1 MEKFNLSKEVKELM
15 DSARQFAENNNLKR
29 INLETVLF
37 TLIDKYLNNPD
48 VESEVIKKVFGKL
61 NADSKRKL
69 RQECLDIMLEANK
82 AETYDSNL
90 SGYVNSENITLA
102 DNLSNVLD
110 RSQEVLKQGLIHRA
124 KDISSEVFFYSCL
137 LEPCEITYLLDTKY
151 RINPTALL
159 THGIM
164 DMFRNQ
170 VEEILGIASP
180 DSEKEMSLDRDEED
194 EEFEKAGERGAIS
207 TREIDPNSKTPTL
220 DEFSLD
226 MTKKALRGE
235 YDPVIGRD
243 KEISQV
249 CEILCCRKKNN
260 AILLGDPG
268 AGKTAVVEL
277 LAQRIATG
285 NVADELKH
293 KRVLSLS
300 TTDLTSGTMYRGQ
313 LEERVQ
319 KLCKE
324 LAENRDIILFIDEFQ
339 QATSESSSSIAQM
352 LKPALGRGE
361 ITLIASTTVDEYRKF
376 IEKDGALKRRFSP
389 VQVEEPGI
397 EETIKILEGIQEK
410 YSCFHHVQYSDG
422 LMKKIVEWS
431 GKYINDRYFPDKA
444 INILDMASSLCK
456 LRKPVDNTK
465 ILKLEKQ
472 LESTKQKIKELV
484 ETCDKDKIAEAGELR
499 KKENEIKGKIEKA
512 KESLYLDPK
521 KWPVVSEKEVSEV
534 ISKTSGIP
542 VDKIMTSDMKK
553 LKEIKTTLE
562 TKVIGQGEAV
572 EQLTLSLQRNMLGL
586 RDPKRPI
593 ASFMFLGPTGVGKA
607 LANGTPVLT
616 DKGWVKIEDLKV
628 GDMVATPYNGFS
640 KISGVYPQG
649 KKNTIYRFTFRDGRF
664 IDSDENHLWQ
674 IRTVKQQS
682 YFRKTT
688 GENTRHSVILTSKDI
703 YNNLK
708 KGCKL
713 PGSGKGF
720 KYGIPLHEVY
730 NNEKELEIH
739 PYVLGV
745 LLGDGCL
752 SDIRMASKRIL
763 ISSDEE
769 DIIKKCSD
777 ILGCSYEMHGDKNY
791 TNTLRGE
798 SLININQSLIKF
810 NLNCKAEKKYIPE
823 IYLHGSIEQ
832 RKDLLKGLIDTDG
845 YIDNKGRFRL
855 STVSSTLKDNV
866 IELCRSLGYM
876 ATVILDERPGRNTNY
891 NIHIWTHD
899 KIFSSKKREDQ
910 FNNRVKGNRTYWND
924 RLAITKVEKFDNT
937 DIETTCIAI
946 EDKDEL
952 FITKDYIVTHNTKI
966 SQVLAEEFFGSDKNL
981 ITIACSEYTQDFS
994 ESKLIGSSAGYVGYG
1009 DEPRLYALKRKPYSV
1024 LLIDEIEKASEN
1036 LQNIFLNILEEGQV
1050 TLSSGEVVSCKN
1062 CIVIFTGNVGT
1073 KSLEL
1078 YGKGMG
1084 FGISGDEKPGT
1095 RETSI
1100 VMKEVKNTFRPEFI
1114 NRLSKIIVFNS
1125 LGKEEMD
1132 KIFYLEL
1139 DELKKRL
1146 IENNGYELE
1155 VTDRIKD
1162 VVVSKCEPQYGAR
1175 SLKRLLVEYVEQEIC
1190 KAMLDQDTEGKKKIL
1205 VDYEDEK
1212 VKVEF
1217 KESGE

>member
-207 TREIDPNSKTPTL
+207 TREIEKKKKTPTL

-512 KESLYLDPK
+512 KESLYSDPK

-593 ASFMFLGPTGVGKA
+593 ASFMFLGPSGIGK
-607 LANGTPVLT
+607 
-616 DKGWVKIEDLKV
+616 
-628 GDMVATPYNGFS
+628 
-640 KISGVYPQG
+640 
-649 KKNTIYRFTFRDGRF
+649 
-664 IDSDENHLWQ
+664 
-674 IRTVKQQS
+674 
-682 YFRKTT
+682 
-688 GENTRHSVILTSKDI
+688 
-703 YNNLK
+703 
-708 KGCKL
+708 
-713 PGSGKGF
+713 
-720 KYGIPLHEVY
+720 
-730 NNEKELEIH
+730 
-739 PYVLGV
+739 
-745 LLGDGCL
+745 
-752 SDIRMASKRIL
+752 
-763 ISSDEE
+763 
-769 DIIKKCSD
+769 
-777 ILGCSYEMHGDKNY
+777 
-791 TNTLRGE
+791 
-798 SLININQSLIKF
+798 
-810 NLNCKAEKKYIPE
+810 
-823 IYLHGSIEQ
+823 
-832 RKDLLKGLIDTDG
+832 
-845 YIDNKGRFRL
+845 
-855 STVSSTLKDNV
+855 
-866 IELCRSLGYM
+866 
-876 ATVILDERPGRNTNY
+876 
-891 NIHIWTHD
+891 
-899 KIFSSKKREDQ
+899 
-910 FNNRVKGNRTYWND
+910 
-924 RLAITKVEKFDNT
+924 
-937 DIETTCIAI
+937 
-946 EDKDEL
+946 
-952 FITKDYIVTHNTKI
+952 TKI

-1155 VTDRIKD
+1155 VTDRIKN

>member
-90 SGYVNSENITLA
+90 SGYVNNENITLS
-102 DNLSNVLD
+102 DNLSHVLD
-110 RSQEVLKQGLIHRA
+110 RSQEVLKQGLIHGA
-124 KDISSEVFFYSCL
+124 KDISSEVFFHSCL
-137 LEPCEITYLLDTKY
+137 LEPCEMTSLLDTKY

-164 DMFRNQ
+164 DMFKNQ

-180 DSEKEMSLDRDEED
+180 NSEKEMSLDRDDED

-207 TREIDPNSKTPTL
+207 TREVDPNSKTPTL

-226 MTKKALRGE
+226 MTKKASRGE

-512 KESLYLDPK
+512 KESLYSDPK

-593 ASFMFLGPTGVGKA
+593 ASFMFLGPSGIGK
-607 LANGTPVLT
+607 
-616 DKGWVKIEDLKV
+616 
-628 GDMVATPYNGFS
+628 
-640 KISGVYPQG
+640 
-649 KKNTIYRFTFRDGRF
+649 
-664 IDSDENHLWQ
+664 
-674 IRTVKQQS
+674 
-682 YFRKTT
+682 
-688 GENTRHSVILTSKDI
+688 
-703 YNNLK
+703 
-708 KGCKL
+708 
-713 PGSGKGF
+713 
-720 KYGIPLHEVY
+720 
-730 NNEKELEIH
+730 
-739 PYVLGV
+739 
-745 LLGDGCL
+745 
-752 SDIRMASKRIL
+752 
-763 ISSDEE
+763 
-769 DIIKKCSD
+769 
-777 ILGCSYEMHGDKNY
+777 
-791 TNTLRGE
+791 
-798 SLININQSLIKF
+798 
-810 NLNCKAEKKYIPE
+810 
-823 IYLHGSIEQ
+823 
-832 RKDLLKGLIDTDG
+832 
-845 YIDNKGRFRL
+845 
-855 STVSSTLKDNV
+855 
-866 IELCRSLGYM
+866 
-876 ATVILDERPGRNTNY
+876 
-891 NIHIWTHD
+891 
-899 KIFSSKKREDQ
+899 
-910 FNNRVKGNRTYWND
+910 
-924 RLAITKVEKFDNT
+924 
-937 DIETTCIAI
+937 
-946 EDKDEL
+946 
-952 FITKDYIVTHNTKI
+952 TKI

-1009 DEPRLYALKRKPYSV
+1009 DEPRLYALKRRPYSV

-1050 TLSSGEVVSCKN
+1050 TLSSGEIVSCKN

>member
-90 SGYVNSENITLA
+90 SGYVNNENITLS
-102 DNLSNVLD
+102 DNLSHVLD
-110 RSQEVLKQGLIHRA
+110 RSQEVLKQGLIHGA
-124 KDISSEVFFYSCL
+124 KDISSEVFFHSCL
-137 LEPCEITYLLDTKY
+137 LEPCEMTSLLDTKY

-164 DMFRNQ
+164 DMFKNQ

-180 DSEKEMSLDRDEED
+180 NSEKEMSVDGDEED

-226 MTKKALRGE
+226 MTKKASRGE

-512 KESLYLDPK
+512 KESLYSDPK

-593 ASFMFLGPTGVGKA
+593 ASFMFLGPSGIGK
-607 LANGTPVLT
+607 
-616 DKGWVKIEDLKV
+616 
-628 GDMVATPYNGFS
+628 
-640 KISGVYPQG
+640 
-649 KKNTIYRFTFRDGRF
+649 
-664 IDSDENHLWQ
+664 
-674 IRTVKQQS
+674 
-682 YFRKTT
+682 
-688 GENTRHSVILTSKDI
+688 
-703 YNNLK
+703 
-708 KGCKL
+708 
-713 PGSGKGF
+713 
-720 KYGIPLHEVY
+720 
-730 NNEKELEIH
+730 
-739 PYVLGV
+739 
-745 LLGDGCL
+745 
-752 SDIRMASKRIL
+752 
-763 ISSDEE
+763 
-769 DIIKKCSD
+769 
-777 ILGCSYEMHGDKNY
+777 
-791 TNTLRGE
+791 
-798 SLININQSLIKF
+798 
-810 NLNCKAEKKYIPE
+810 
-823 IYLHGSIEQ
+823 
-832 RKDLLKGLIDTDG
+832 
-845 YIDNKGRFRL
+845 
-855 STVSSTLKDNV
+855 
-866 IELCRSLGYM
+866 
-876 ATVILDERPGRNTNY
+876 
-891 NIHIWTHD
+891 
-899 KIFSSKKREDQ
+899 
-910 FNNRVKGNRTYWND
+910 
-924 RLAITKVEKFDNT
+924 
-937 DIETTCIAI
+937 
-946 EDKDEL
+946 
-952 FITKDYIVTHNTKI
+952 TKI

-1009 DEPRLYALKRKPYSV
+1009 DEPRLYALKRRPYSV

-1050 TLSSGEVVSCKN
+1050 TLSSGEIVSCKN

>member
-593 ASFMFLGPTGVGKA
+593 ASFMFLGPSGIGK
-607 LANGTPVLT
+607 
-616 DKGWVKIEDLKV
+616 
-628 GDMVATPYNGFS
+628 
-640 KISGVYPQG
+640 
-649 KKNTIYRFTFRDGRF
+649 
-664 IDSDENHLWQ
+664 
-674 IRTVKQQS
+674 
-682 YFRKTT
+682 
-688 GENTRHSVILTSKDI
+688 
-703 YNNLK
+703 
-708 KGCKL
+708 
-713 PGSGKGF
+713 
-720 KYGIPLHEVY
+720 
-730 NNEKELEIH
+730 
-739 PYVLGV
+739 
-745 LLGDGCL
+745 
-752 SDIRMASKRIL
+752 
-763 ISSDEE
+763 
-769 DIIKKCSD
+769 
-777 ILGCSYEMHGDKNY
+777 
-791 TNTLRGE
+791 
-798 SLININQSLIKF
+798 
-810 NLNCKAEKKYIPE
+810 
-823 IYLHGSIEQ
+823 
-832 RKDLLKGLIDTDG
+832 
-845 YIDNKGRFRL
+845 
-855 STVSSTLKDNV
+855 
-866 IELCRSLGYM
+866 
-876 ATVILDERPGRNTNY
+876 
-891 NIHIWTHD
+891 
-899 KIFSSKKREDQ
+899 
-910 FNNRVKGNRTYWND
+910 
-924 RLAITKVEKFDNT
+924 
-937 DIETTCIAI
+937 
-946 EDKDEL
+946 
-952 FITKDYIVTHNTKI
+952 TKI

-1162 VVVSKCEPQYGAR
+1162 VVVNKCEPQYGAR

>member
-512 KESLYLDPK
+512 KESLYSDPK

-593 ASFMFLGPTGVGKA
+593 ASFMFLGPSGIGK
-607 LANGTPVLT
+607 
-616 DKGWVKIEDLKV
+616 
-628 GDMVATPYNGFS
+628 
-640 KISGVYPQG
+640 
-649 KKNTIYRFTFRDGRF
+649 
-664 IDSDENHLWQ
+664 
-674 IRTVKQQS
+674 
-682 YFRKTT
+682 
-688 GENTRHSVILTSKDI
+688 
-703 YNNLK
+703 
-708 KGCKL
+708 
-713 PGSGKGF
+713 
-720 KYGIPLHEVY
+720 
-730 NNEKELEIH
+730 
-739 PYVLGV
+739 
-745 LLGDGCL
+745 
-752 SDIRMASKRIL
+752 
-763 ISSDEE
+763 
-769 DIIKKCSD
+769 
-777 ILGCSYEMHGDKNY
+777 
-791 TNTLRGE
+791 
-798 SLININQSLIKF
+798 
-810 NLNCKAEKKYIPE
+810 
-823 IYLHGSIEQ
+823 
-832 RKDLLKGLIDTDG
+832 
-845 YIDNKGRFRL
+845 
-855 STVSSTLKDNV
+855 
-866 IELCRSLGYM
+866 
-876 ATVILDERPGRNTNY
+876 
-891 NIHIWTHD
+891 
-899 KIFSSKKREDQ
+899 
-910 FNNRVKGNRTYWND
+910 
-924 RLAITKVEKFDNT
+924 
-937 DIETTCIAI
+937 
-946 EDKDEL
+946 
-952 FITKDYIVTHNTKI
+952 TKI

-1162 VVVSKCEPQYGAR
+1162 VVVNKCEPQYGAR

>member
-110 RSQEVLKQGLIHRA
+110 RSQEVLKQELIHGA
-124 KDISSEVFFYSCL
+124 KDISSEVFFHSCL
-137 LEPCEITYLLDTKY
+137 LEPCDMTYLLDTKY
-151 RINPTALL
+151 RINSTALL

-164 DMFRNQ
+164 DMFKNQ
-170 VEEILGIASP
+170 VEEMLGIASP
-180 DSEKEMSLDRDEED
+180 DSEKEMSLDRDDED

-243 KEISQV
+243 KEINQV

-512 KESLYLDPK
+512 KESLYSDPK

-593 ASFMFLGPTGVGKA
+593 ASFMFLGPTGVGK
-607 LANGTPVLT
+607 
-616 DKGWVKIEDLKV
+616 
-628 GDMVATPYNGFS
+628 
-640 KISGVYPQG
+640 
-649 KKNTIYRFTFRDGRF
+649 
-664 IDSDENHLWQ
+664 
-674 IRTVKQQS
+674 
-682 YFRKTT
+682 
-688 GENTRHSVILTSKDI
+688 
-703 YNNLK
+703 
-708 KGCKL
+708 
-713 PGSGKGF
+713 
-720 KYGIPLHEVY
+720 
-730 NNEKELEIH
+730 
-739 PYVLGV
+739 
-745 LLGDGCL
+745 
-752 SDIRMASKRIL
+752 
-763 ISSDEE
+763 
-769 DIIKKCSD
+769 
-777 ILGCSYEMHGDKNY
+777 
-791 TNTLRGE
+791 
-798 SLININQSLIKF
+798 
-810 NLNCKAEKKYIPE
+810 
-823 IYLHGSIEQ
+823 
-832 RKDLLKGLIDTDG
+832 
-845 YIDNKGRFRL
+845 
-855 STVSSTLKDNV
+855 
-866 IELCRSLGYM
+866 
-876 ATVILDERPGRNTNY
+876 
-891 NIHIWTHD
+891 
-899 KIFSSKKREDQ
+899 
-910 FNNRVKGNRTYWND
+910 
-924 RLAITKVEKFDNT
+924 
-937 DIETTCIAI
+937 
-946 EDKDEL
+946 
-952 FITKDYIVTHNTKI
+952 TKI

-1009 DEPRLYALKRKPYSV
+1009 DEPRLYALKRRPYSV

>member
-593 ASFMFLGPTGVGKA
+593 ASFMFLGPSGIGK
-607 LANGTPVLT
+607 
-616 DKGWVKIEDLKV
+616 
-628 GDMVATPYNGFS
+628 
-640 KISGVYPQG
+640 
-649 KKNTIYRFTFRDGRF
+649 
-664 IDSDENHLWQ
+664 
-674 IRTVKQQS
+674 
-682 YFRKTT
+682 
-688 GENTRHSVILTSKDI
+688 
-703 YNNLK
+703 
-708 KGCKL
+708 
-713 PGSGKGF
+713 
-720 KYGIPLHEVY
+720 
-730 NNEKELEIH
+730 
-739 PYVLGV
+739 
-745 LLGDGCL
+745 
-752 SDIRMASKRIL
+752 
-763 ISSDEE
+763 
-769 DIIKKCSD
+769 
-777 ILGCSYEMHGDKNY
+777 
-791 TNTLRGE
+791 
-798 SLININQSLIKF
+798 
-810 NLNCKAEKKYIPE
+810 
-823 IYLHGSIEQ
+823 
-832 RKDLLKGLIDTDG
+832 
-845 YIDNKGRFRL
+845 
-855 STVSSTLKDNV
+855 
-866 IELCRSLGYM
+866 
-876 ATVILDERPGRNTNY
+876 
-891 NIHIWTHD
+891 
-899 KIFSSKKREDQ
+899 
-910 FNNRVKGNRTYWND
+910 
-924 RLAITKVEKFDNT
+924 
-937 DIETTCIAI
+937 
-946 EDKDEL
+946 
-952 FITKDYIVTHNTKI
+952 TKI

>member
-164 DMFRNQ
+164 DMCRNQ
-170 VEEILGIASP
+170 GEEILGIASP

-207 TREIDPNSKTPTL
+207 TREIDPKSKTPTL

-319 KLCKE
+319 KLCRE

-397 EETIKILEGIQEK
+397 EETIKILEGIQDK

-593 ASFMFLGPTGVGKA
+593 ASFMFLGPSGIGK
-607 LANGTPVLT
+607 
-616 DKGWVKIEDLKV
+616 
-628 GDMVATPYNGFS
+628 
-640 KISGVYPQG
+640 
-649 KKNTIYRFTFRDGRF
+649 
-664 IDSDENHLWQ
+664 
-674 IRTVKQQS
+674 
-682 YFRKTT
+682 
-688 GENTRHSVILTSKDI
+688 
-703 YNNLK
+703 
-708 KGCKL
+708 
-713 PGSGKGF
+713 
-720 KYGIPLHEVY
+720 
-730 NNEKELEIH
+730 
-739 PYVLGV
+739 
-745 LLGDGCL
+745 
-752 SDIRMASKRIL
+752 
-763 ISSDEE
+763 
-769 DIIKKCSD
+769 
-777 ILGCSYEMHGDKNY
+777 
-791 TNTLRGE
+791 
-798 SLININQSLIKF
+798 
-810 NLNCKAEKKYIPE
+810 
-823 IYLHGSIEQ
+823 
-832 RKDLLKGLIDTDG
+832 
-845 YIDNKGRFRL
+845 
-855 STVSSTLKDNV
+855 
-866 IELCRSLGYM
+866 
-876 ATVILDERPGRNTNY
+876 
-891 NIHIWTHD
+891 
-899 KIFSSKKREDQ
+899 
-910 FNNRVKGNRTYWND
+910 
-924 RLAITKVEKFDNT
+924 
-937 DIETTCIAI
+937 
-946 EDKDEL
+946 
-952 FITKDYIVTHNTKI
+952 TKI

-1009 DEPRLYALKRKPYSV
+1009 DEPRLYALKRRPYSV

-1146 IENNGYELE
+1146 IESNGYELE

>member
-48 VESEVIKKVFGKL
+48 VESEVIKRIFGKL

-69 RQECLDIMLEANK
+69 RQECLNIMLEANK
-82 AETYDSNL
+82 SETYDSNL

-110 RSQEVLKQGLIHRA
+110 RSQEVLKHGLIQGA
-124 KDISSEVFFYSCL
+124 KDISSEVFFHSCL
-137 LEPCEITYLLDTKY
+137 LEPCEITSLLDTKY
-151 RINPTALL
+151 RINSTTLL
-159 THGIM
+159 TRGIM
-164 DMFRNQ
+164 DMFKNQ
-170 VEEILGIASP
+170 VEEMLGIASP
-180 DSEKEMSLDRDEED
+180 DSEKEMSLDRDDED

-243 KEISQV
+243 KEINQV

-512 KESLYLDPK
+512 KESLYSDPK

-586 RDPKRPI
+586 RDPRRPI
-593 ASFMFLGPTGVGKA
+593 ASFMFLGPTGVGK
-607 LANGTPVLT
+607 
-616 DKGWVKIEDLKV
+616 
-628 GDMVATPYNGFS
+628 
-640 KISGVYPQG
+640 
-649 KKNTIYRFTFRDGRF
+649 
-664 IDSDENHLWQ
+664 
-674 IRTVKQQS
+674 
-682 YFRKTT
+682 
-688 GENTRHSVILTSKDI
+688 
-703 YNNLK
+703 
-708 KGCKL
+708 
-713 PGSGKGF
+713 
-720 KYGIPLHEVY
+720 
-730 NNEKELEIH
+730 
-739 PYVLGV
+739 
-745 LLGDGCL
+745 
-752 SDIRMASKRIL
+752 
-763 ISSDEE
+763 
-769 DIIKKCSD
+769 
-777 ILGCSYEMHGDKNY
+777 
-791 TNTLRGE
+791 
-798 SLININQSLIKF
+798 
-810 NLNCKAEKKYIPE
+810 
-823 IYLHGSIEQ
+823 
-832 RKDLLKGLIDTDG
+832 
-845 YIDNKGRFRL
+845 
-855 STVSSTLKDNV
+855 
-866 IELCRSLGYM
+866 
-876 ATVILDERPGRNTNY
+876 
-891 NIHIWTHD
+891 
-899 KIFSSKKREDQ
+899 
-910 FNNRVKGNRTYWND
+910 
-924 RLAITKVEKFDNT
+924 
-937 DIETTCIAI
+937 
-946 EDKDEL
+946 
-952 FITKDYIVTHNTKI
+952 TKI

-1162 VVVSKCEPQYGAR
+1162 VVVNKCEPQYGAR

>member
-110 RSQEVLKQGLIHRA
+110 RSQEVLKQELIHGA
-124 KDISSEVFFYSCL
+124 KDISSEVFFHSCL
-137 LEPCEITYLLDTKY
+137 LEPCEMTSLLDTKY

-164 DMFRNQ
+164 DMFKNQ

-512 KESLYLDPK
+512 KESLYSDPK

-593 ASFMFLGPTGVGKA
+593 ASFMFLGPTGVGK
-607 LANGTPVLT
+607 
-616 DKGWVKIEDLKV
+616 
-628 GDMVATPYNGFS
+628 
-640 KISGVYPQG
+640 
-649 KKNTIYRFTFRDGRF
+649 
-664 IDSDENHLWQ
+664 
-674 IRTVKQQS
+674 
-682 YFRKTT
+682 
-688 GENTRHSVILTSKDI
+688 
-703 YNNLK
+703 
-708 KGCKL
+708 
-713 PGSGKGF
+713 
-720 KYGIPLHEVY
+720 
-730 NNEKELEIH
+730 
-739 PYVLGV
+739 
-745 LLGDGCL
+745 
-752 SDIRMASKRIL
+752 
-763 ISSDEE
+763 
-769 DIIKKCSD
+769 
-777 ILGCSYEMHGDKNY
+777 
-791 TNTLRGE
+791 
-798 SLININQSLIKF
+798 
-810 NLNCKAEKKYIPE
+810 
-823 IYLHGSIEQ
+823 
-832 RKDLLKGLIDTDG
+832 
-845 YIDNKGRFRL
+845 
-855 STVSSTLKDNV
+855 
-866 IELCRSLGYM
+866 
-876 ATVILDERPGRNTNY
+876 
-891 NIHIWTHD
+891 
-899 KIFSSKKREDQ
+899 
-910 FNNRVKGNRTYWND
+910 
-924 RLAITKVEKFDNT
+924 
-937 DIETTCIAI
+937 
-946 EDKDEL
+946 
-952 FITKDYIVTHNTKI
+952 TKI

-1155 VTDRIKD
+1155 VTDRIKN

>member
-90 SGYVNSENITLA
+90 SDYVNSENITLA

-593 ASFMFLGPTGVGKA
+593 ASFMFLGPSGIGK
-607 LANGTPVLT
+607 
-616 DKGWVKIEDLKV
+616 
-628 GDMVATPYNGFS
+628 
-640 KISGVYPQG
+640 
-649 KKNTIYRFTFRDGRF
+649 
-664 IDSDENHLWQ
+664 
-674 IRTVKQQS
+674 
-682 YFRKTT
+682 
-688 GENTRHSVILTSKDI
+688 
-703 YNNLK
+703 
-708 KGCKL
+708 
-713 PGSGKGF
+713 
-720 KYGIPLHEVY
+720 
-730 NNEKELEIH
+730 
-739 PYVLGV
+739 
-745 LLGDGCL
+745 
-752 SDIRMASKRIL
+752 
-763 ISSDEE
+763 
-769 DIIKKCSD
+769 
-777 ILGCSYEMHGDKNY
+777 
-791 TNTLRGE
+791 
-798 SLININQSLIKF
+798 
-810 NLNCKAEKKYIPE
+810 
-823 IYLHGSIEQ
+823 
-832 RKDLLKGLIDTDG
+832 
-845 YIDNKGRFRL
+845 
-855 STVSSTLKDNV
+855 
-866 IELCRSLGYM
+866 
-876 ATVILDERPGRNTNY
+876 
-891 NIHIWTHD
+891 
-899 KIFSSKKREDQ
+899 
-910 FNNRVKGNRTYWND
+910 
-924 RLAITKVEKFDNT
+924 
-937 DIETTCIAI
+937 
-946 EDKDEL
+946 
-952 FITKDYIVTHNTKI
+952 TKI

>member
-48 VESEVIKKVFGKL
+48 VESEVIKRIFGKL

-110 RSQEVLKQGLIHRA
+110 RSQEVLKHGLIQGA
-124 KDISSEVFFYSCL
+124 KDISSEVFFHSCL
-137 LEPCEITYLLDTKY
+137 LEPCEITSLLDTKY
-151 RINPTALL
+151 RINSTTLL
-159 THGIM
+159 TRGIM
-164 DMFRNQ
+164 DMFKNQ
-170 VEEILGIASP
+170 VEEMLGIASP
-180 DSEKEMSLDRDEED
+180 DSEKEMSLDRDDED

-499 KKENEIKGKIEKA
+499 KKEDEIKGKIEKA

-593 ASFMFLGPTGVGKA
+593 ASFMFLGPSGIGK
-607 LANGTPVLT
+607 
-616 DKGWVKIEDLKV
+616 
-628 GDMVATPYNGFS
+628 
-640 KISGVYPQG
+640 
-649 KKNTIYRFTFRDGRF
+649 
-664 IDSDENHLWQ
+664 
-674 IRTVKQQS
+674 
-682 YFRKTT
+682 
-688 GENTRHSVILTSKDI
+688 
-703 YNNLK
+703 
-708 KGCKL
+708 
-713 PGSGKGF
+713 
-720 KYGIPLHEVY
+720 
-730 NNEKELEIH
+730 
-739 PYVLGV
+739 
-745 LLGDGCL
+745 
-752 SDIRMASKRIL
+752 
-763 ISSDEE
+763 
-769 DIIKKCSD
+769 
-777 ILGCSYEMHGDKNY
+777 
-791 TNTLRGE
+791 
-798 SLININQSLIKF
+798 
-810 NLNCKAEKKYIPE
+810 
-823 IYLHGSIEQ
+823 
-832 RKDLLKGLIDTDG
+832 
-845 YIDNKGRFRL
+845 
-855 STVSSTLKDNV
+855 
-866 IELCRSLGYM
+866 
-876 ATVILDERPGRNTNY
+876 
-891 NIHIWTHD
+891 
-899 KIFSSKKREDQ
+899 
-910 FNNRVKGNRTYWND
+910 
-924 RLAITKVEKFDNT
+924 
-937 DIETTCIAI
+937 
-946 EDKDEL
+946 
-952 FITKDYIVTHNTKI
+952 TKI

-1009 DEPRLYALKRKPYSV
+1009 DEPRLYALKRRPYSV

>member
-48 VESEVIKKVFGKL
+48 VESEVIKRIFGKL

-110 RSQEVLKQGLIHRA
+110 RSQEVLKQGLIHEA
-124 KDISSEVFFYSCL
+124 KDISSEVFFHSCL
-137 LEPCEITYLLDTKY
+137 LEPCEMTSLLDTKY
-151 RINPTALL
+151 RINSTTLL

-164 DMFRNQ
+164 DMFKNQ
-170 VEEILGIASP
+170 VEEMLGIASP
-180 DSEKEMSLDRDEED
+180 DSEKEMSLDRDDED

-243 KEISQV
+243 KEINQV

-499 KKENEIKGKIEKA
+499 KKENEIKGKIDKA
-512 KESLYLDPK
+512 KESLYSDPK

-593 ASFMFLGPTGVGKA
+593 ASFMFLGPSGIGK
-607 LANGTPVLT
+607 
-616 DKGWVKIEDLKV
+616 
-628 GDMVATPYNGFS
+628 
-640 KISGVYPQG
+640 
-649 KKNTIYRFTFRDGRF
+649 
-664 IDSDENHLWQ
+664 
-674 IRTVKQQS
+674 
-682 YFRKTT
+682 
-688 GENTRHSVILTSKDI
+688 
-703 YNNLK
+703 
-708 KGCKL
+708 
-713 PGSGKGF
+713 
-720 KYGIPLHEVY
+720 
-730 NNEKELEIH
+730 
-739 PYVLGV
+739 
-745 LLGDGCL
+745 
-752 SDIRMASKRIL
+752 
-763 ISSDEE
+763 
-769 DIIKKCSD
+769 
-777 ILGCSYEMHGDKNY
+777 
-791 TNTLRGE
+791 
-798 SLININQSLIKF
+798 
-810 NLNCKAEKKYIPE
+810 
-823 IYLHGSIEQ
+823 
-832 RKDLLKGLIDTDG
+832 
-845 YIDNKGRFRL
+845 
-855 STVSSTLKDNV
+855 
-866 IELCRSLGYM
+866 
-876 ATVILDERPGRNTNY
+876 
-891 NIHIWTHD
+891 
-899 KIFSSKKREDQ
+899 
-910 FNNRVKGNRTYWND
+910 
-924 RLAITKVEKFDNT
+924 
-937 DIETTCIAI
+937 
-946 EDKDEL
+946 
-952 FITKDYIVTHNTKI
+952 TKI

>member
-82 AETYDSNL
+82 AETYNSNL

-512 KESLYLDPK
+512 KESLYSDPK
-521 KWPVVSEKEVSEV
+521 KWPVVNEKEVSEV
-534 ISKTSGIP
+534 ISKISGIP

-593 ASFMFLGPTGVGKA
+593 ASFMFLGPTGVGK
-607 LANGTPVLT
+607 
-616 DKGWVKIEDLKV
+616 
-628 GDMVATPYNGFS
+628 
-640 KISGVYPQG
+640 
-649 KKNTIYRFTFRDGRF
+649 
-664 IDSDENHLWQ
+664 
-674 IRTVKQQS
+674 
-682 YFRKTT
+682 
-688 GENTRHSVILTSKDI
+688 
-703 YNNLK
+703 
-708 KGCKL
+708 
-713 PGSGKGF
+713 
-720 KYGIPLHEVY
+720 
-730 NNEKELEIH
+730 
-739 PYVLGV
+739 
-745 LLGDGCL
+745 
-752 SDIRMASKRIL
+752 
-763 ISSDEE
+763 
-769 DIIKKCSD
+769 
-777 ILGCSYEMHGDKNY
+777 
-791 TNTLRGE
+791 
-798 SLININQSLIKF
+798 
-810 NLNCKAEKKYIPE
+810 
-823 IYLHGSIEQ
+823 
-832 RKDLLKGLIDTDG
+832 
-845 YIDNKGRFRL
+845 
-855 STVSSTLKDNV
+855 
-866 IELCRSLGYM
+866 
-876 ATVILDERPGRNTNY
+876 
-891 NIHIWTHD
+891 
-899 KIFSSKKREDQ
+899 
-910 FNNRVKGNRTYWND
+910 
-924 RLAITKVEKFDNT
+924 
-937 DIETTCIAI
+937 
-946 EDKDEL
+946 
-952 FITKDYIVTHNTKI
+952 TKI

-1009 DEPRLYALKRKPYSV
+1009 DEPRLYALKRRPYSV

-1146 IENNGYELE
+1146 IESNGYELE

>member
-90 SGYVNSENITLA
+90 SSYVNSENITLA

-243 KEISQV
+243 KEINQV

-593 ASFMFLGPTGVGKA
+593 ASFMFLGPSGIGK
-607 LANGTPVLT
+607 
-616 DKGWVKIEDLKV
+616 
-628 GDMVATPYNGFS
+628 
-640 KISGVYPQG
+640 
-649 KKNTIYRFTFRDGRF
+649 
-664 IDSDENHLWQ
+664 
-674 IRTVKQQS
+674 
-682 YFRKTT
+682 
-688 GENTRHSVILTSKDI
+688 
-703 YNNLK
+703 
-708 KGCKL
+708 
-713 PGSGKGF
+713 
-720 KYGIPLHEVY
+720 
-730 NNEKELEIH
+730 
-739 PYVLGV
+739 
-745 LLGDGCL
+745 
-752 SDIRMASKRIL
+752 
-763 ISSDEE
+763 
-769 DIIKKCSD
+769 
-777 ILGCSYEMHGDKNY
+777 
-791 TNTLRGE
+791 
-798 SLININQSLIKF
+798 
-810 NLNCKAEKKYIPE
+810 
-823 IYLHGSIEQ
+823 
-832 RKDLLKGLIDTDG
+832 
-845 YIDNKGRFRL
+845 
-855 STVSSTLKDNV
+855 
-866 IELCRSLGYM
+866 
-876 ATVILDERPGRNTNY
+876 
-891 NIHIWTHD
+891 
-899 KIFSSKKREDQ
+899 
-910 FNNRVKGNRTYWND
+910 
-924 RLAITKVEKFDNT
+924 
-937 DIETTCIAI
+937 
-946 EDKDEL
+946 
-952 FITKDYIVTHNTKI
+952 TKI

-1162 VVVSKCEPQYGAR
+1162 VVVNKCEPQYGAR

>member
-15 DSARQFAENNNLKR
+15 DSARQLAENNNLKR

-37 TLIDKYLNNPD
+37 TLIDKYINDSN
-48 VESEVIKKVFGKL
+48 VESEIVKKVFGRLKP
-61 NADSKRKL
+61 DIKRRL
-69 RQECLDIMLEANK
+69 RQECLDLMLKANK
-82 AETYDSNL
+82 SEAYDTDFSKHYINK
-90 SGYVNSENITLA
+90 ENIILA
-102 DNLSNVLD
+102 DNLNNTFN
-110 RSQEVLKQGLIHRA
+110 RAQEVISKEIIFGA
-124 KDISSEVFFYSCL
+124 KIISSEVFFYSSL
-137 LEPCEITYLLDTKY
+137 IEPCDM
-151 RINPTALL
+151 TALL
-159 THGIM
+159 DIKYKINSTILLTHEYM
-164 DMFRNQ
+164 DIVKNAA
-170 VEEILGIASP
+170 EELLGINSSSEVKM
-180 DSEKEMSLDRDEED
+180 DSRSSEED
-194 EEFEKAGERGAIS
+194 DEFEKAGERGAIS

-226 MTKKALRGE
+226 MTKKAKNGE

-268 AGKTAVVEL
+268 AGKTAIVEL
-277 LAQRIATG
+277 LAQRIASG
-285 NVADELKH
+285 NIADELKH

-361 ITLIASTTVDEYRKF
+361 ITLIASTTIDEYRKF

-389 VQVEEPGI
+389 VQVEEPGV

-410 YSCFHHVQYSDG
+410 YSGFHHVQYSEG
-422 LMKKIVEWS
+422 LMKKVAEWS

-444 INILDMASSLCK
+444 ISALDMASSLCK

-465 ILKLEKQ
+465 VIKLEKQ

-484 ETCDKDKIAEAGELR
+484 ETCEKDKIAEASELK
-499 KKENEIKGKIEKA
+499 KKEDEIKGKIEKA
-512 KESLYLDPK
+512 KESLYSDPK
-521 KWPVVSEKEVSEV
+521 NWPVVSEKEVSEV

-553 LKEIKTTLE
+553 LKEIKTKFE
-562 TKVIGQGEAV
+562 QKVIGQGEAI
-572 EQLTLSLQRNMLGL
+572 EQLTMALQRNMLGL
-586 RDPKRPI
+586 RDPRRPL
-593 ASFMFLGPTGVGKA
+593 ASFMFLGATGTGK
-607 LANGTPVLT
+607 
-616 DKGWVKIEDLKV
+616 
-628 GDMVATPYNGFS
+628 
-640 KISGVYPQG
+640 
-649 KKNTIYRFTFRDGRF
+649 
-664 IDSDENHLWQ
+664 
-674 IRTVKQQS
+674 S
-682 YFRKTT
+682 Y
-688 GENTRHSVILTSKDI
+688 
-703 YNNLK
+703 
-708 KGCKL
+708 
-713 PGSGKGF
+713 
-720 KYGIPLHEVY
+720 
-730 NNEKELEIH
+730 
-739 PYVLGV
+739 
-745 LLGDGCL
+745 
-752 SDIRMASKRIL
+752 
-763 ISSDEE
+763 
-769 DIIKKCSD
+769 
-777 ILGCSYEMHGDKNY
+777 
-791 TNTLRGE
+791 
-798 SLININQSLIKF
+798 
-810 NLNCKAEKKYIPE
+810 
-823 IYLHGSIEQ
+823 
-832 RKDLLKGLIDTDG
+832 
-845 YIDNKGRFRL
+845 
-855 STVSSTLKDNV
+855 VS
-866 IELCRSLGYM
+866 R
-876 ATVILDERPGRNTNY
+876 
-891 NIHIWTHD
+891 
-899 KIFSSKKREDQ
+899 
-910 FNNRVKGNRTYWND
+910 
-924 RLAITKVEKFDNT
+924 
-937 DIETTCIAI
+937 
-946 EDKDEL
+946 
-952 FITKDYIVTHNTKI
+952 
-966 SQVLAEEFFGSDKNL
+966 VLAEEFFGSDKNL

-994 ESKLIGSSAGYVGYG
+994 ESKLIGSSAGYVGYD

-1084 FGISGDEKPGT
+1084 FGIPGAEKPGT

-1100 VMKEVKNTFRPEFI
+1100 VMKEVKKTFRPEFI

-1155 VTDRIKD
+1155 VTDKIKD

>member
-512 KESLYLDPK
+512 KESLYSDPK

-593 ASFMFLGPTGVGKA
+593 ASFMFLGPTGVGK
-607 LANGTPVLT
+607 
-616 DKGWVKIEDLKV
+616 
-628 GDMVATPYNGFS
+628 
-640 KISGVYPQG
+640 
-649 KKNTIYRFTFRDGRF
+649 
-664 IDSDENHLWQ
+664 
-674 IRTVKQQS
+674 
-682 YFRKTT
+682 
-688 GENTRHSVILTSKDI
+688 
-703 YNNLK
+703 
-708 KGCKL
+708 
-713 PGSGKGF
+713 
-720 KYGIPLHEVY
+720 
-730 NNEKELEIH
+730 
-739 PYVLGV
+739 
-745 LLGDGCL
+745 
-752 SDIRMASKRIL
+752 
-763 ISSDEE
+763 
-769 DIIKKCSD
+769 
-777 ILGCSYEMHGDKNY
+777 
-791 TNTLRGE
+791 
-798 SLININQSLIKF
+798 
-810 NLNCKAEKKYIPE
+810 
-823 IYLHGSIEQ
+823 
-832 RKDLLKGLIDTDG
+832 
-845 YIDNKGRFRL
+845 
-855 STVSSTLKDNV
+855 
-866 IELCRSLGYM
+866 
-876 ATVILDERPGRNTNY
+876 
-891 NIHIWTHD
+891 
-899 KIFSSKKREDQ
+899 
-910 FNNRVKGNRTYWND
+910 
-924 RLAITKVEKFDNT
+924 
-937 DIETTCIAI
+937 
-946 EDKDEL
+946 
-952 FITKDYIVTHNTKI
+952 TKI

-1009 DEPRLYALKRKPYSV
+1009 DEPRLYALKRRPYSV

-1146 IENNGYELE
+1146 IESNGYELE

>member
-361 ITLIASTTVDEYRKF
+361 ITLIASTTVDENRKF

-512 KESLYLDPK
+512 KESLYSDPK
-521 KWPVVSEKEVSEV
+521 KWPVVNEKEVSEV
-534 ISKTSGIP
+534 ISKISGIP

-593 ASFMFLGPTGVGKA
+593 ASFMFLGPSGVGK
-607 LANGTPVLT
+607 
-616 DKGWVKIEDLKV
+616 
-628 GDMVATPYNGFS
+628 S
-640 KISGVYPQG
+640 
-649 KKNTIYRFTFRDGRF
+649 
-664 IDSDENHLWQ
+664 
-674 IRTVKQQS
+674 
-682 YFRKTT
+682 
-688 GENTRHSVILTSKDI
+688 
-703 YNNLK
+703 
-708 KGCKL
+708 
-713 PGSGKGF
+713 
-720 KYGIPLHEVY
+720 
-730 NNEKELEIH
+730 
-739 PYVLGV
+739 
-745 LLGDGCL
+745 
-752 SDIRMASKRIL
+752 
-763 ISSDEE
+763 
-769 DIIKKCSD
+769 
-777 ILGCSYEMHGDKNY
+777 
-791 TNTLRGE
+791 
-798 SLININQSLIKF
+798 
-810 NLNCKAEKKYIPE
+810 
-823 IYLHGSIEQ
+823 
-832 RKDLLKGLIDTDG
+832 
-845 YIDNKGRFRL
+845 
-855 STVSSTLKDNV
+855 
-866 IELCRSLGYM
+866 
-876 ATVILDERPGRNTNY
+876 
-891 NIHIWTHD
+891 
-899 KIFSSKKREDQ
+899 
-910 FNNRVKGNRTYWND
+910 
-924 RLAITKVEKFDNT
+924 
-937 DIETTCIAI
+937 
-946 EDKDEL
+946 
-952 FITKDYIVTHNTKI
+952 KI

-1162 VVVSKCEPQYGAR
+1162 VVVNKCEPQYGAR

>member
-512 KESLYLDPK
+512 KESLYSDPK
-521 KWPVVSEKEVSEV
+521 KWPVVNEKEVSEV
-534 ISKTSGIP
+534 ISKISGIP

-593 ASFMFLGPTGVGKA
+593 ASFMFLGPTGVGK
-607 LANGTPVLT
+607 
-616 DKGWVKIEDLKV
+616 
-628 GDMVATPYNGFS
+628 
-640 KISGVYPQG
+640 
-649 KKNTIYRFTFRDGRF
+649 
-664 IDSDENHLWQ
+664 
-674 IRTVKQQS
+674 
-682 YFRKTT
+682 
-688 GENTRHSVILTSKDI
+688 
-703 YNNLK
+703 
-708 KGCKL
+708 
-713 PGSGKGF
+713 
-720 KYGIPLHEVY
+720 
-730 NNEKELEIH
+730 
-739 PYVLGV
+739 
-745 LLGDGCL
+745 
-752 SDIRMASKRIL
+752 
-763 ISSDEE
+763 
-769 DIIKKCSD
+769 
-777 ILGCSYEMHGDKNY
+777 
-791 TNTLRGE
+791 
-798 SLININQSLIKF
+798 
-810 NLNCKAEKKYIPE
+810 
-823 IYLHGSIEQ
+823 
-832 RKDLLKGLIDTDG
+832 
-845 YIDNKGRFRL
+845 
-855 STVSSTLKDNV
+855 
-866 IELCRSLGYM
+866 
-876 ATVILDERPGRNTNY
+876 
-891 NIHIWTHD
+891 
-899 KIFSSKKREDQ
+899 
-910 FNNRVKGNRTYWND
+910 
-924 RLAITKVEKFDNT
+924 
-937 DIETTCIAI
+937 
-946 EDKDEL
+946 
-952 FITKDYIVTHNTKI
+952 TKI

-1146 IENNGYELE
+1146 IESNGYELE

>member
-48 VESEVIKKVFGKL
+48 VESEVIKRIFGKL

-90 SGYVNSENITLA
+90 SGYVNSENITLS
-102 DNLSNVLD
+102 DNLSHVLD
-110 RSQEVLKQGLIHRA
+110 RSQEVLKQGLIHGA
-124 KDISSEVFFYSCL
+124 KDISSEVFFHSCL
-137 LEPCEITYLLDTKY
+137 LEPCEMTSLLDTKY

-164 DMFRNQ
+164 DMFKNQ

-180 DSEKEMSLDRDEED
+180 DSEKEMSLDRDDED

-243 KEISQV
+243 KEINQV

-512 KESLYLDPK
+512 KESLYSDPK

-593 ASFMFLGPTGVGKA
+593 ASFMFLGPSGIGK
-607 LANGTPVLT
+607 
-616 DKGWVKIEDLKV
+616 
-628 GDMVATPYNGFS
+628 
-640 KISGVYPQG
+640 
-649 KKNTIYRFTFRDGRF
+649 
-664 IDSDENHLWQ
+664 
-674 IRTVKQQS
+674 
-682 YFRKTT
+682 
-688 GENTRHSVILTSKDI
+688 
-703 YNNLK
+703 
-708 KGCKL
+708 
-713 PGSGKGF
+713 
-720 KYGIPLHEVY
+720 
-730 NNEKELEIH
+730 
-739 PYVLGV
+739 
-745 LLGDGCL
+745 
-752 SDIRMASKRIL
+752 
-763 ISSDEE
+763 
-769 DIIKKCSD
+769 
-777 ILGCSYEMHGDKNY
+777 
-791 TNTLRGE
+791 
-798 SLININQSLIKF
+798 
-810 NLNCKAEKKYIPE
+810 
-823 IYLHGSIEQ
+823 
-832 RKDLLKGLIDTDG
+832 
-845 YIDNKGRFRL
+845 
-855 STVSSTLKDNV
+855 
-866 IELCRSLGYM
+866 
-876 ATVILDERPGRNTNY
+876 
-891 NIHIWTHD
+891 
-899 KIFSSKKREDQ
+899 
-910 FNNRVKGNRTYWND
+910 
-924 RLAITKVEKFDNT
+924 
-937 DIETTCIAI
+937 
-946 EDKDEL
+946 
-952 FITKDYIVTHNTKI
+952 TKI

-1009 DEPRLYALKRKPYSV
+1009 DEPRLYALKRRPYSV

>member
-593 ASFMFLGPTGVGKA
+593 ASFMFLGPTGVGK
-607 LANGTPVLT
+607 
-616 DKGWVKIEDLKV
+616 
-628 GDMVATPYNGFS
+628 
-640 KISGVYPQG
+640 
-649 KKNTIYRFTFRDGRF
+649 
-664 IDSDENHLWQ
+664 
-674 IRTVKQQS
+674 
-682 YFRKTT
+682 
-688 GENTRHSVILTSKDI
+688 
-703 YNNLK
+703 
-708 KGCKL
+708 
-713 PGSGKGF
+713 
-720 KYGIPLHEVY
+720 
-730 NNEKELEIH
+730 
-739 PYVLGV
+739 
-745 LLGDGCL
+745 
-752 SDIRMASKRIL
+752 
-763 ISSDEE
+763 
-769 DIIKKCSD
+769 
-777 ILGCSYEMHGDKNY
+777 
-791 TNTLRGE
+791 
-798 SLININQSLIKF
+798 
-810 NLNCKAEKKYIPE
+810 
-823 IYLHGSIEQ
+823 
-832 RKDLLKGLIDTDG
+832 
-845 YIDNKGRFRL
+845 
-855 STVSSTLKDNV
+855 
-866 IELCRSLGYM
+866 
-876 ATVILDERPGRNTNY
+876 
-891 NIHIWTHD
+891 
-899 KIFSSKKREDQ
+899 
-910 FNNRVKGNRTYWND
+910 
-924 RLAITKVEKFDNT
+924 
-937 DIETTCIAI
+937 
-946 EDKDEL
+946 
-952 FITKDYIVTHNTKI
+952 TKI

-1162 VVVSKCEPQYGAR
+1162 VVVNKCEPQYGAR

>member
-90 SGYVNSENITLA
+90 SGYVNNENITLS
-102 DNLSNVLD
+102 DNLSHVLD
-110 RSQEVLKQGLIHRA
+110 RSQEVLKQGLIHGA
-124 KDISSEVFFYSCL
+124 KDISSEVFFHSCL
-137 LEPCEITYLLDTKY
+137 LEPCEMTSLLDTKY

-164 DMFRNQ
+164 DMFKNQ

-180 DSEKEMSLDRDEED
+180 NSEKEMSVDRDGDEED

-512 KESLYLDPK
+512 KESLYSDPK

-593 ASFMFLGPTGVGKA
+593 ASFMFLGPSGIGK
-607 LANGTPVLT
+607 
-616 DKGWVKIEDLKV
+616 
-628 GDMVATPYNGFS
+628 
-640 KISGVYPQG
+640 
-649 KKNTIYRFTFRDGRF
+649 
-664 IDSDENHLWQ
+664 
-674 IRTVKQQS
+674 
-682 YFRKTT
+682 
-688 GENTRHSVILTSKDI
+688 
-703 YNNLK
+703 
-708 KGCKL
+708 
-713 PGSGKGF
+713 
-720 KYGIPLHEVY
+720 
-730 NNEKELEIH
+730 
-739 PYVLGV
+739 
-745 LLGDGCL
+745 
-752 SDIRMASKRIL
+752 
-763 ISSDEE
+763 
-769 DIIKKCSD
+769 
-777 ILGCSYEMHGDKNY
+777 
-791 TNTLRGE
+791 
-798 SLININQSLIKF
+798 
-810 NLNCKAEKKYIPE
+810 
-823 IYLHGSIEQ
+823 
-832 RKDLLKGLIDTDG
+832 
-845 YIDNKGRFRL
+845 
-855 STVSSTLKDNV
+855 
-866 IELCRSLGYM
+866 
-876 ATVILDERPGRNTNY
+876 
-891 NIHIWTHD
+891 
-899 KIFSSKKREDQ
+899 
-910 FNNRVKGNRTYWND
+910 
-924 RLAITKVEKFDNT
+924 
-937 DIETTCIAI
+937 
-946 EDKDEL
+946 
-952 FITKDYIVTHNTKI
+952 TKI

-1162 VVVSKCEPQYGAR
+1162 VVVNKCEPQYGAR

>member
-90 SGYVNSENITLA
+90 SGYVNNENITLS
-102 DNLSNVLD
+102 DNLSHVLD
-110 RSQEVLKQGLIHRA
+110 RSQEVLKQGLIHGA
-124 KDISSEVFFYSCL
+124 KDISSEVFFHSCL
-137 LEPCEITYLLDTKY
+137 LEPCEMTSLLDTKY

-164 DMFRNQ
+164 DMFKNQ

-180 DSEKEMSLDRDEED
+180 NSEKEMSLDRDDED

-226 MTKKALRGE
+226 MTKKASRGE

-376 IEKDGALKRRFSP
+376 IEKDGAVKRGFSP

-512 KESLYLDPK
+512 KESLYSDPK

-586 RDPKRPI
+586 RDPRRPI
-593 ASFMFLGPTGVGKA
+593 ASFMFLGPSGIGK
-607 LANGTPVLT
+607 
-616 DKGWVKIEDLKV
+616 
-628 GDMVATPYNGFS
+628 
-640 KISGVYPQG
+640 
-649 KKNTIYRFTFRDGRF
+649 
-664 IDSDENHLWQ
+664 
-674 IRTVKQQS
+674 
-682 YFRKTT
+682 
-688 GENTRHSVILTSKDI
+688 
-703 YNNLK
+703 
-708 KGCKL
+708 
-713 PGSGKGF
+713 
-720 KYGIPLHEVY
+720 
-730 NNEKELEIH
+730 
-739 PYVLGV
+739 
-745 LLGDGCL
+745 
-752 SDIRMASKRIL
+752 
-763 ISSDEE
+763 
-769 DIIKKCSD
+769 
-777 ILGCSYEMHGDKNY
+777 
-791 TNTLRGE
+791 
-798 SLININQSLIKF
+798 
-810 NLNCKAEKKYIPE
+810 
-823 IYLHGSIEQ
+823 
-832 RKDLLKGLIDTDG
+832 
-845 YIDNKGRFRL
+845 
-855 STVSSTLKDNV
+855 
-866 IELCRSLGYM
+866 
-876 ATVILDERPGRNTNY
+876 
-891 NIHIWTHD
+891 
-899 KIFSSKKREDQ
+899 
-910 FNNRVKGNRTYWND
+910 
-924 RLAITKVEKFDNT
+924 
-937 DIETTCIAI
+937 
-946 EDKDEL
+946 
-952 FITKDYIVTHNTKI
+952 TKI

-1050 TLSSGEVVSCKN
+1050 TLSSGEIVSCKN

-1205 VDYEDEK
+1205 VNYEDEK

>member
-512 KESLYLDPK
+512 KESLYSDPK

-593 ASFMFLGPTGVGKA
+593 ASFMFLGPSGIGK
-607 LANGTPVLT
+607 
-616 DKGWVKIEDLKV
+616 
-628 GDMVATPYNGFS
+628 
-640 KISGVYPQG
+640 
-649 KKNTIYRFTFRDGRF
+649 
-664 IDSDENHLWQ
+664 
-674 IRTVKQQS
+674 
-682 YFRKTT
+682 
-688 GENTRHSVILTSKDI
+688 
-703 YNNLK
+703 
-708 KGCKL
+708 
-713 PGSGKGF
+713 
-720 KYGIPLHEVY
+720 
-730 NNEKELEIH
+730 
-739 PYVLGV
+739 
-745 LLGDGCL
+745 
-752 SDIRMASKRIL
+752 
-763 ISSDEE
+763 
-769 DIIKKCSD
+769 
-777 ILGCSYEMHGDKNY
+777 
-791 TNTLRGE
+791 
-798 SLININQSLIKF
+798 
-810 NLNCKAEKKYIPE
+810 
-823 IYLHGSIEQ
+823 
-832 RKDLLKGLIDTDG
+832 
-845 YIDNKGRFRL
+845 
-855 STVSSTLKDNV
+855 
-866 IELCRSLGYM
+866 
-876 ATVILDERPGRNTNY
+876 
-891 NIHIWTHD
+891 
-899 KIFSSKKREDQ
+899 
-910 FNNRVKGNRTYWND
+910 
-924 RLAITKVEKFDNT
+924 
-937 DIETTCIAI
+937 
-946 EDKDEL
+946 
-952 FITKDYIVTHNTKI
+952 TKI

>member
-137 LEPCEITYLLDTKY
+137 LEPCDITYLLDTKY

-180 DSEKEMSLDRDEED
+180 DSEKEMSVDRDEED

-512 KESLYLDPK
+512 KESLYSDPK

-593 ASFMFLGPTGVGKA
+593 ASFMFLGPTGVGK
-607 LANGTPVLT
+607 
-616 DKGWVKIEDLKV
+616 
-628 GDMVATPYNGFS
+628 
-640 KISGVYPQG
+640 
-649 KKNTIYRFTFRDGRF
+649 
-664 IDSDENHLWQ
+664 
-674 IRTVKQQS
+674 
-682 YFRKTT
+682 
-688 GENTRHSVILTSKDI
+688 
-703 YNNLK
+703 
-708 KGCKL
+708 
-713 PGSGKGF
+713 
-720 KYGIPLHEVY
+720 
-730 NNEKELEIH
+730 
-739 PYVLGV
+739 
-745 LLGDGCL
+745 
-752 SDIRMASKRIL
+752 
-763 ISSDEE
+763 
-769 DIIKKCSD
+769 
-777 ILGCSYEMHGDKNY
+777 
-791 TNTLRGE
+791 
-798 SLININQSLIKF
+798 
-810 NLNCKAEKKYIPE
+810 
-823 IYLHGSIEQ
+823 
-832 RKDLLKGLIDTDG
+832 
-845 YIDNKGRFRL
+845 
-855 STVSSTLKDNV
+855 
-866 IELCRSLGYM
+866 
-876 ATVILDERPGRNTNY
+876 
-891 NIHIWTHD
+891 
-899 KIFSSKKREDQ
+899 
-910 FNNRVKGNRTYWND
+910 
-924 RLAITKVEKFDNT
+924 
-937 DIETTCIAI
+937 
-946 EDKDEL
+946 
-952 FITKDYIVTHNTKI
+952 TKI

-1009 DEPRLYALKRKPYSV
+1009 DEPRLYALKRRPYSV

>member
-48 VESEVIKKVFGKL
+48 VESEVIKRIFGKL

-110 RSQEVLKQGLIHRA
+110 RSQEVLKHGLIQGA
-124 KDISSEVFFYSCL
+124 KDISSEVFFHSCL
-137 LEPCEITYLLDTKY
+137 LEPCEITSLLDTKY
-151 RINPTALL
+151 RINSTTLL
-159 THGIM
+159 TRGIM
-164 DMFRNQ
+164 DMFKNQ
-170 VEEILGIASP
+170 VEEMLGIASP
-180 DSEKEMSLDRDEED
+180 NSEKEMSLDRDDED

-512 KESLYLDPK
+512 KESLYSDPK

-593 ASFMFLGPTGVGKA
+593 ASFMFLGPTGVGK
-607 LANGTPVLT
+607 
-616 DKGWVKIEDLKV
+616 
-628 GDMVATPYNGFS
+628 
-640 KISGVYPQG
+640 
-649 KKNTIYRFTFRDGRF
+649 
-664 IDSDENHLWQ
+664 
-674 IRTVKQQS
+674 
-682 YFRKTT
+682 
-688 GENTRHSVILTSKDI
+688 TR
-703 YNNLK
+703 
-708 KGCKL
+708 
-713 PGSGKGF
+713 
-720 KYGIPLHEVY
+720 
-730 NNEKELEIH
+730 
-739 PYVLGV
+739 
-745 LLGDGCL
+745 
-752 SDIRMASKRIL
+752 
-763 ISSDEE
+763 
-769 DIIKKCSD
+769 
-777 ILGCSYEMHGDKNY
+777 
-791 TNTLRGE
+791 
-798 SLININQSLIKF
+798 
-810 NLNCKAEKKYIPE
+810 
-823 IYLHGSIEQ
+823 
-832 RKDLLKGLIDTDG
+832 
-845 YIDNKGRFRL
+845 
-855 STVSSTLKDNV
+855 
-866 IELCRSLGYM
+866 
-876 ATVILDERPGRNTNY
+876 
-891 NIHIWTHD
+891 
-899 KIFSSKKREDQ
+899 
-910 FNNRVKGNRTYWND
+910 
-924 RLAITKVEKFDNT
+924 
-937 DIETTCIAI
+937 
-946 EDKDEL
+946 
-952 FITKDYIVTHNTKI
+952 I

-1009 DEPRLYALKRKPYSV
+1009 DEPRLYALKRRPYSV

-1162 VVVSKCEPQYGAR
+1162 VVVNKCEPQYGAR

>member
-512 KESLYLDPK
+512 KESLYSDPK

-593 ASFMFLGPTGVGKA
+593 ASFMFLGPTGVGK
-607 LANGTPVLT
+607 
-616 DKGWVKIEDLKV
+616 
-628 GDMVATPYNGFS
+628 S
-640 KISGVYPQG
+640 
-649 KKNTIYRFTFRDGRF
+649 
-664 IDSDENHLWQ
+664 
-674 IRTVKQQS
+674 
-682 YFRKTT
+682 
-688 GENTRHSVILTSKDI
+688 
-703 YNNLK
+703 
-708 KGCKL
+708 
-713 PGSGKGF
+713 
-720 KYGIPLHEVY
+720 
-730 NNEKELEIH
+730 
-739 PYVLGV
+739 
-745 LLGDGCL
+745 
-752 SDIRMASKRIL
+752 
-763 ISSDEE
+763 
-769 DIIKKCSD
+769 
-777 ILGCSYEMHGDKNY
+777 
-791 TNTLRGE
+791 
-798 SLININQSLIKF
+798 
-810 NLNCKAEKKYIPE
+810 
-823 IYLHGSIEQ
+823 
-832 RKDLLKGLIDTDG
+832 
-845 YIDNKGRFRL
+845 
-855 STVSSTLKDNV
+855 
-866 IELCRSLGYM
+866 
-876 ATVILDERPGRNTNY
+876 
-891 NIHIWTHD
+891 
-899 KIFSSKKREDQ
+899 
-910 FNNRVKGNRTYWND
+910 
-924 RLAITKVEKFDNT
+924 
-937 DIETTCIAI
+937 
-946 EDKDEL
+946 
-952 FITKDYIVTHNTKI
+952 KI

>member
-48 VESEVIKKVFGKL
+48 VESEVIKRIFGKL

-110 RSQEVLKQGLIHRA
+110 RSQEVLKHGLIQGA
-124 KDISSEVFFYSCL
+124 KDISSEVFFHSCL
-137 LEPCEITYLLDTKY
+137 LEPCEITSLLDTKY
-151 RINPTALL
+151 RINSTTLL
-159 THGIM
+159 TRGIM
-164 DMFRNQ
+164 DMFKNQ
-170 VEEILGIASP
+170 VEEMLGIASP
-180 DSEKEMSLDRDEED
+180 DSEKEMSLDRDDED

-243 KEISQV
+243 KEINQV

-512 KESLYLDPK
+512 KESLYSDPK

-593 ASFMFLGPTGVGKA
+593 ASFMFLGPSGIGK
-607 LANGTPVLT
+607 
-616 DKGWVKIEDLKV
+616 
-628 GDMVATPYNGFS
+628 
-640 KISGVYPQG
+640 
-649 KKNTIYRFTFRDGRF
+649 
-664 IDSDENHLWQ
+664 
-674 IRTVKQQS
+674 
-682 YFRKTT
+682 
-688 GENTRHSVILTSKDI
+688 
-703 YNNLK
+703 
-708 KGCKL
+708 
-713 PGSGKGF
+713 
-720 KYGIPLHEVY
+720 
-730 NNEKELEIH
+730 
-739 PYVLGV
+739 
-745 LLGDGCL
+745 
-752 SDIRMASKRIL
+752 
-763 ISSDEE
+763 
-769 DIIKKCSD
+769 
-777 ILGCSYEMHGDKNY
+777 
-791 TNTLRGE
+791 
-798 SLININQSLIKF
+798 
-810 NLNCKAEKKYIPE
+810 
-823 IYLHGSIEQ
+823 
-832 RKDLLKGLIDTDG
+832 
-845 YIDNKGRFRL
+845 
-855 STVSSTLKDNV
+855 
-866 IELCRSLGYM
+866 
-876 ATVILDERPGRNTNY
+876 
-891 NIHIWTHD
+891 
-899 KIFSSKKREDQ
+899 
-910 FNNRVKGNRTYWND
+910 
-924 RLAITKVEKFDNT
+924 
-937 DIETTCIAI
+937 
-946 EDKDEL
+946 
-952 FITKDYIVTHNTKI
+952 TKI

-1009 DEPRLYALKRKPYSV
+1009 DEPRLYALKRRPYSV

-1155 VTDRIKD
+1155 VTDRIKN

>member
-243 KEISQV
+243 KEINQV

-593 ASFMFLGPTGVGKA
+593 ASFMFLGPTGVGK
-607 LANGTPVLT
+607 
-616 DKGWVKIEDLKV
+616 
-628 GDMVATPYNGFS
+628 
-640 KISGVYPQG
+640 
-649 KKNTIYRFTFRDGRF
+649 
-664 IDSDENHLWQ
+664 
-674 IRTVKQQS
+674 
-682 YFRKTT
+682 
-688 GENTRHSVILTSKDI
+688 
-703 YNNLK
+703 
-708 KGCKL
+708 
-713 PGSGKGF
+713 
-720 KYGIPLHEVY
+720 
-730 NNEKELEIH
+730 
-739 PYVLGV
+739 
-745 LLGDGCL
+745 
-752 SDIRMASKRIL
+752 
-763 ISSDEE
+763 
-769 DIIKKCSD
+769 
-777 ILGCSYEMHGDKNY
+777 
-791 TNTLRGE
+791 
-798 SLININQSLIKF
+798 
-810 NLNCKAEKKYIPE
+810 
-823 IYLHGSIEQ
+823 
-832 RKDLLKGLIDTDG
+832 
-845 YIDNKGRFRL
+845 
-855 STVSSTLKDNV
+855 
-866 IELCRSLGYM
+866 
-876 ATVILDERPGRNTNY
+876 
-891 NIHIWTHD
+891 
-899 KIFSSKKREDQ
+899 
-910 FNNRVKGNRTYWND
+910 
-924 RLAITKVEKFDNT
+924 
-937 DIETTCIAI
+937 
-946 EDKDEL
+946 
-952 FITKDYIVTHNTKI
+952 TKI

>member
-110 RSQEVLKQGLIHRA
+110 RSQEVLKQELIHGA
-124 KDISSEVFFYSCL
+124 KDISSEVFFHSCL
-137 LEPCEITYLLDTKY
+137 LEPCEMTSLLDTKY

-243 KEISQV
+243 KEINQV

-397 EETIKILEGIQEK
+397 EETIKILEGIQDK

-512 KESLYLDPK
+512 KESLYSDPK
-521 KWPVVSEKEVSEV
+521 KWPVVNEKEVSEV
-534 ISKTSGIP
+534 ISKISGIP

-562 TKVIGQGEAV
+562 TKVIGQDEAV

-593 ASFMFLGPTGVGKA
+593 ASFMFLGPSGVGK
-607 LANGTPVLT
+607 
-616 DKGWVKIEDLKV
+616 
-628 GDMVATPYNGFS
+628 S
-640 KISGVYPQG
+640 
-649 KKNTIYRFTFRDGRF
+649 
-664 IDSDENHLWQ
+664 
-674 IRTVKQQS
+674 
-682 YFRKTT
+682 
-688 GENTRHSVILTSKDI
+688 
-703 YNNLK
+703 
-708 KGCKL
+708 
-713 PGSGKGF
+713 
-720 KYGIPLHEVY
+720 
-730 NNEKELEIH
+730 
-739 PYVLGV
+739 
-745 LLGDGCL
+745 
-752 SDIRMASKRIL
+752 
-763 ISSDEE
+763 
-769 DIIKKCSD
+769 
-777 ILGCSYEMHGDKNY
+777 
-791 TNTLRGE
+791 
-798 SLININQSLIKF
+798 
-810 NLNCKAEKKYIPE
+810 
-823 IYLHGSIEQ
+823 
-832 RKDLLKGLIDTDG
+832 
-845 YIDNKGRFRL
+845 
-855 STVSSTLKDNV
+855 
-866 IELCRSLGYM
+866 
-876 ATVILDERPGRNTNY
+876 
-891 NIHIWTHD
+891 
-899 KIFSSKKREDQ
+899 
-910 FNNRVKGNRTYWND
+910 
-924 RLAITKVEKFDNT
+924 
-937 DIETTCIAI
+937 
-946 EDKDEL
+946 
-952 FITKDYIVTHNTKI
+952 KI

-1009 DEPRLYALKRKPYSV
+1009 DEPRLYALKRRPYSV

>member
-512 KESLYLDPK
+512 KESLYSDPK
-521 KWPVVSEKEVSEV
+521 KWPVVNEKEVSEV
-534 ISKTSGIP
+534 ISKISGIP

-593 ASFMFLGPTGVGKA
+593 ASFMFLGPSGVGK
-607 LANGTPVLT
+607 
-616 DKGWVKIEDLKV
+616 
-628 GDMVATPYNGFS
+628 S
-640 KISGVYPQG
+640 
-649 KKNTIYRFTFRDGRF
+649 
-664 IDSDENHLWQ
+664 
-674 IRTVKQQS
+674 
-682 YFRKTT
+682 
-688 GENTRHSVILTSKDI
+688 
-703 YNNLK
+703 
-708 KGCKL
+708 
-713 PGSGKGF
+713 
-720 KYGIPLHEVY
+720 
-730 NNEKELEIH
+730 
-739 PYVLGV
+739 
-745 LLGDGCL
+745 
-752 SDIRMASKRIL
+752 
-763 ISSDEE
+763 
-769 DIIKKCSD
+769 
-777 ILGCSYEMHGDKNY
+777 
-791 TNTLRGE
+791 
-798 SLININQSLIKF
+798 
-810 NLNCKAEKKYIPE
+810 
-823 IYLHGSIEQ
+823 
-832 RKDLLKGLIDTDG
+832 
-845 YIDNKGRFRL
+845 
-855 STVSSTLKDNV
+855 
-866 IELCRSLGYM
+866 
-876 ATVILDERPGRNTNY
+876 
-891 NIHIWTHD
+891 
-899 KIFSSKKREDQ
+899 
-910 FNNRVKGNRTYWND
+910 
-924 RLAITKVEKFDNT
+924 
-937 DIETTCIAI
+937 
-946 EDKDEL
+946 
-952 FITKDYIVTHNTKI
+952 KI

>member
-512 KESLYLDPK
+512 KESLYSDPK

-593 ASFMFLGPTGVGKA
+593 ASFMFLGPTGVGK
-607 LANGTPVLT
+607 
-616 DKGWVKIEDLKV
+616 
-628 GDMVATPYNGFS
+628 
-640 KISGVYPQG
+640 
-649 KKNTIYRFTFRDGRF
+649 
-664 IDSDENHLWQ
+664 
-674 IRTVKQQS
+674 
-682 YFRKTT
+682 
-688 GENTRHSVILTSKDI
+688 
-703 YNNLK
+703 
-708 KGCKL
+708 
-713 PGSGKGF
+713 
-720 KYGIPLHEVY
+720 
-730 NNEKELEIH
+730 
-739 PYVLGV
+739 
-745 LLGDGCL
+745 
-752 SDIRMASKRIL
+752 
-763 ISSDEE
+763 
-769 DIIKKCSD
+769 
-777 ILGCSYEMHGDKNY
+777 
-791 TNTLRGE
+791 
-798 SLININQSLIKF
+798 
-810 NLNCKAEKKYIPE
+810 
-823 IYLHGSIEQ
+823 
-832 RKDLLKGLIDTDG
+832 
-845 YIDNKGRFRL
+845 
-855 STVSSTLKDNV
+855 
-866 IELCRSLGYM
+866 
-876 ATVILDERPGRNTNY
+876 
-891 NIHIWTHD
+891 
-899 KIFSSKKREDQ
+899 
-910 FNNRVKGNRTYWND
+910 
-924 RLAITKVEKFDNT
+924 
-937 DIETTCIAI
+937 
-946 EDKDEL
+946 
-952 FITKDYIVTHNTKI
+952 TKI

-1009 DEPRLYALKRKPYSV
+1009 DEPRLYALKRRPYSV

>member
-512 KESLYLDPK
+512 KESLYSDPK

-593 ASFMFLGPTGVGKA
+593 ASFMFLGPSGIGK
-607 LANGTPVLT
+607 
-616 DKGWVKIEDLKV
+616 
-628 GDMVATPYNGFS
+628 
-640 KISGVYPQG
+640 
-649 KKNTIYRFTFRDGRF
+649 
-664 IDSDENHLWQ
+664 
-674 IRTVKQQS
+674 
-682 YFRKTT
+682 
-688 GENTRHSVILTSKDI
+688 
-703 YNNLK
+703 
-708 KGCKL
+708 
-713 PGSGKGF
+713 
-720 KYGIPLHEVY
+720 
-730 NNEKELEIH
+730 
-739 PYVLGV
+739 
-745 LLGDGCL
+745 
-752 SDIRMASKRIL
+752 
-763 ISSDEE
+763 
-769 DIIKKCSD
+769 
-777 ILGCSYEMHGDKNY
+777 
-791 TNTLRGE
+791 
-798 SLININQSLIKF
+798 
-810 NLNCKAEKKYIPE
+810 
-823 IYLHGSIEQ
+823 
-832 RKDLLKGLIDTDG
+832 
-845 YIDNKGRFRL
+845 
-855 STVSSTLKDNV
+855 
-866 IELCRSLGYM
+866 
-876 ATVILDERPGRNTNY
+876 
-891 NIHIWTHD
+891 
-899 KIFSSKKREDQ
+899 
-910 FNNRVKGNRTYWND
+910 
-924 RLAITKVEKFDNT
+924 
-937 DIETTCIAI
+937 
-946 EDKDEL
+946 
-952 FITKDYIVTHNTKI
+952 TKI

-1146 IENNGYELE
+1146 IESNGYELE

>member
-110 RSQEVLKQGLIHRA
+110 RSQEVLKQELIHGA
-124 KDISSEVFFYSCL
+124 KDISSEVFFHSCL
-137 LEPCEITYLLDTKY
+137 LEPCEMTSLLDTKY

-397 EETIKILEGIQEK
+397 EETIKILEGIQDK

-512 KESLYLDPK
+512 KESLYSDPK
-521 KWPVVSEKEVSEV
+521 KWPVVNEKEVSEV
-534 ISKTSGIP
+534 ISKISGIP

-593 ASFMFLGPTGVGKA
+593 ASFMFLGPSGVGK
-607 LANGTPVLT
+607 
-616 DKGWVKIEDLKV
+616 
-628 GDMVATPYNGFS
+628 S
-640 KISGVYPQG
+640 
-649 KKNTIYRFTFRDGRF
+649 
-664 IDSDENHLWQ
+664 
-674 IRTVKQQS
+674 
-682 YFRKTT
+682 
-688 GENTRHSVILTSKDI
+688 
-703 YNNLK
+703 
-708 KGCKL
+708 
-713 PGSGKGF
+713 
-720 KYGIPLHEVY
+720 
-730 NNEKELEIH
+730 
-739 PYVLGV
+739 
-745 LLGDGCL
+745 
-752 SDIRMASKRIL
+752 
-763 ISSDEE
+763 
-769 DIIKKCSD
+769 
-777 ILGCSYEMHGDKNY
+777 
-791 TNTLRGE
+791 
-798 SLININQSLIKF
+798 
-810 NLNCKAEKKYIPE
+810 
-823 IYLHGSIEQ
+823 
-832 RKDLLKGLIDTDG
+832 
-845 YIDNKGRFRL
+845 
-855 STVSSTLKDNV
+855 
-866 IELCRSLGYM
+866 
-876 ATVILDERPGRNTNY
+876 
-891 NIHIWTHD
+891 
-899 KIFSSKKREDQ
+899 
-910 FNNRVKGNRTYWND
+910 
-924 RLAITKVEKFDNT
+924 
-937 DIETTCIAI
+937 
-946 EDKDEL
+946 
-952 FITKDYIVTHNTKI
+952 KI

>member
-48 VESEVIKKVFGKL
+48 VESEVIKRIFGKL

-110 RSQEVLKQGLIHRA
+110 RSQEVLKHGLIQGA
-124 KDISSEVFFYSCL
+124 KDISSEVFFHSCL
-137 LEPCEITYLLDTKY
+137 LEPCEITSLLDTKY
-151 RINPTALL
+151 RINSTTLL
-159 THGIM
+159 TRGIM
-164 DMFRNQ
+164 DMFKNQ
-170 VEEILGIASP
+170 VEEMLGIASP
-180 DSEKEMSLDRDEED
+180 DSEKEMSLDRDDED

-243 KEISQV
+243 KEINQV

-512 KESLYLDPK
+512 KESLYSDPK

-593 ASFMFLGPTGVGKA
+593 ASFMFLGPSGIGK
-607 LANGTPVLT
+607 
-616 DKGWVKIEDLKV
+616 
-628 GDMVATPYNGFS
+628 
-640 KISGVYPQG
+640 
-649 KKNTIYRFTFRDGRF
+649 
-664 IDSDENHLWQ
+664 
-674 IRTVKQQS
+674 
-682 YFRKTT
+682 
-688 GENTRHSVILTSKDI
+688 
-703 YNNLK
+703 
-708 KGCKL
+708 
-713 PGSGKGF
+713 
-720 KYGIPLHEVY
+720 
-730 NNEKELEIH
+730 
-739 PYVLGV
+739 
-745 LLGDGCL
+745 
-752 SDIRMASKRIL
+752 
-763 ISSDEE
+763 
-769 DIIKKCSD
+769 
-777 ILGCSYEMHGDKNY
+777 
-791 TNTLRGE
+791 
-798 SLININQSLIKF
+798 
-810 NLNCKAEKKYIPE
+810 
-823 IYLHGSIEQ
+823 
-832 RKDLLKGLIDTDG
+832 
-845 YIDNKGRFRL
+845 
-855 STVSSTLKDNV
+855 
-866 IELCRSLGYM
+866 
-876 ATVILDERPGRNTNY
+876 
-891 NIHIWTHD
+891 
-899 KIFSSKKREDQ
+899 
-910 FNNRVKGNRTYWND
+910 
-924 RLAITKVEKFDNT
+924 
-937 DIETTCIAI
+937 
-946 EDKDEL
+946 
-952 FITKDYIVTHNTKI
+952 TKI

>member
-593 ASFMFLGPTGVGKA
+593 ASFMFLGPSGIGK
-607 LANGTPVLT
+607 
-616 DKGWVKIEDLKV
+616 
-628 GDMVATPYNGFS
+628 
-640 KISGVYPQG
+640 
-649 KKNTIYRFTFRDGRF
+649 
-664 IDSDENHLWQ
+664 
-674 IRTVKQQS
+674 
-682 YFRKTT
+682 
-688 GENTRHSVILTSKDI
+688 
-703 YNNLK
+703 
-708 KGCKL
+708 
-713 PGSGKGF
+713 
-720 KYGIPLHEVY
+720 
-730 NNEKELEIH
+730 
-739 PYVLGV
+739 
-745 LLGDGCL
+745 
-752 SDIRMASKRIL
+752 
-763 ISSDEE
+763 
-769 DIIKKCSD
+769 
-777 ILGCSYEMHGDKNY
+777 
-791 TNTLRGE
+791 
-798 SLININQSLIKF
+798 
-810 NLNCKAEKKYIPE
+810 
-823 IYLHGSIEQ
+823 
-832 RKDLLKGLIDTDG
+832 
-845 YIDNKGRFRL
+845 
-855 STVSSTLKDNV
+855 
-866 IELCRSLGYM
+866 
-876 ATVILDERPGRNTNY
+876 
-891 NIHIWTHD
+891 
-899 KIFSSKKREDQ
+899 
-910 FNNRVKGNRTYWND
+910 
-924 RLAITKVEKFDNT
+924 
-937 DIETTCIAI
+937 
-946 EDKDEL
+946 
-952 FITKDYIVTHNTKI
+952 TKI

-1146 IENNGYELE
+1146 IESNGYELE

>member
-61 NADSKRKL
+61 NADSRRKL

-90 SGYVNSENITLA
+90 SGYVNRENITLA

-110 RSQEVLKQGLIHRA
+110 RSQEVLKQGLIHEA
-124 KDISSEVFFYSCL
+124 KDISSEVFFHSCL
-137 LEPCEITYLLDTKY
+137 LEPCEMTYLLDTKY

-164 DMFRNQ
+164 DMFKNQ

-180 DSEKEMSLDRDEED
+180 NSEKEMSVDRDGDEED

-226 MTKKALRGE
+226 MTKKASRGE

-512 KESLYLDPK
+512 KESLYSDPK

-593 ASFMFLGPTGVGKA
+593 ASFMFLGPSGIGK
-607 LANGTPVLT
+607 
-616 DKGWVKIEDLKV
+616 
-628 GDMVATPYNGFS
+628 
-640 KISGVYPQG
+640 
-649 KKNTIYRFTFRDGRF
+649 
-664 IDSDENHLWQ
+664 
-674 IRTVKQQS
+674 
-682 YFRKTT
+682 
-688 GENTRHSVILTSKDI
+688 
-703 YNNLK
+703 
-708 KGCKL
+708 
-713 PGSGKGF
+713 
-720 KYGIPLHEVY
+720 
-730 NNEKELEIH
+730 
-739 PYVLGV
+739 
-745 LLGDGCL
+745 
-752 SDIRMASKRIL
+752 
-763 ISSDEE
+763 
-769 DIIKKCSD
+769 
-777 ILGCSYEMHGDKNY
+777 
-791 TNTLRGE
+791 
-798 SLININQSLIKF
+798 
-810 NLNCKAEKKYIPE
+810 
-823 IYLHGSIEQ
+823 
-832 RKDLLKGLIDTDG
+832 
-845 YIDNKGRFRL
+845 
-855 STVSSTLKDNV
+855 
-866 IELCRSLGYM
+866 
-876 ATVILDERPGRNTNY
+876 
-891 NIHIWTHD
+891 
-899 KIFSSKKREDQ
+899 
-910 FNNRVKGNRTYWND
+910 
-924 RLAITKVEKFDNT
+924 
-937 DIETTCIAI
+937 
-946 EDKDEL
+946 
-952 FITKDYIVTHNTKI
+952 TKI

-1155 VTDRIKD
+1155 VTDRIKN